1 MELKNNLYSII
12 SADEAG
18 KSFRLRL
25 IPDSVIYRAHFPEL
39 PVTPGVCIIQIVS
52 ELLAELFPGEY
63 ELKSVINAKYLAV
76 INPGETREI
85 DCTFKKTEFADDGE
99 SVKVSAIIT
108 SADKV
113 FTKLSLKYSR
123 L

>member
-25 IPDSVIYRAHFPEL
+25 IPDCVIYRAHFPEL

-63 ELKSVINAKYLAV
+63 ELKSVL
-76 INPGETREI
+76 
-85 DCTFKKTEFADDGE
+85 
-99 SVKVSAIIT
+99 
-108 SADKV
+108 
-113 FTKLSLKYSR
+113 
-123 L
+123 